1 MQCIASA
8 TTEVQHDW
16 KRALSRDEGSI
27 SVGVTLGATEKYR
40 VGQLYTANCYVN
52 VVIKAHGKKW
62 W

>member
-1 MQCIASA
+1 MK
-8 TTEVQHDW
+8 E
-16 KRALSRDEGSI
+16 I
-27 SVGVTLGATEKYR
+27 SVGVTLGATEKYL